1 MCFLTSSWQNQC
13 ISEQG
18 CQSFRPFSSVP
29 IPYTECMLPTTKQV
43 KKAVE
48 HGCAHEKTAI
58 QEYELRMKQNHTN
71 FKVKRCGLVTN
82 KDYPWLHV
90 TPDFLC
96 CCGFCG
102 KAYGEVKCPLCLE
115 NSDFETYCANKYS
128 CLRRDSSG
136 NYTLPIDHQYYYSL
150 EASGKNRTFLYS
162 LTRFNMADHKQRVP
176 KLIGESADQHLPPL
190 KEKK

>member
-1 MCFLTSSWQNQC
+1 
-13 ISEQG
+13 
-18 CQSFRPFSSVP
+18 
-29 IPYTECMLPTTKQV
+29 
-43 KKAVE
+43 
-48 HGCAHEKTAI
+48 
-58 QEYELRMKQNHTN
+58 MKQTHTN
-71 FKVKRCGLVTN
+71 FKVKRCGLITN

-136 NYTLPIDHQYYYSL
+136 NYTLPIDHQYYCQVQQQL
-150 EASGKNRTFLYS
+150 FTVKGLNCDWFMGKTHSR
-162 LTRFNMADHKQRVP
+162 
-176 KLIGESADQHLPPL
+176 LILMYPE
-190 KEKK
+190 